1 MIGSMSLIG
10 LHAYRRN
17 DPMRTEGGSMVES
30 KDDRS
35 SKALIMFKSTLAT
48 IARRILSVAALS
60 MALAATSWAAP
71 DSVTDTGRKIQAIV
85 PRWVF
90 PLNSPSPG
98 GTPLLDQIK
107 PLHVPGSRV
116 TYTEAQLS
124 DRFSVPDWFPE
135 SHSAMPEIVAKG
147 RRPAVNACGYC
158 HTPGGQG
165 RPENASLAGLPAPY
179 IVQQVADFKSGARR
193 SASPDSYP
201 PTDIM
206 IDVATHATA
215 AEVAS
220 AASYFSQQRPIQRVR
235 VVERNRV
242 PRSHVVGWVYA
253 AIPESGDEF
262 LEERLLE
269 FAPDPAR
276 HEARDD
282 KMQYIA
288 YVPRGS
294 VTRGRS
300 IALTGAGGLTVAC
313 ISCHGDRLQGM
324 GLVPRIAGR
333 SPTYLIRQL
342 LAFQTGARA
351 GVTGQPM
358 VPVITRLRINDM
370 IDVVAYA
377 ASLGP

>member
-1 MIGSMSLIG
+1 MRQPLHSFPAFTPGNGSRVR
-10 LHAYRRN
+10 ARA
-17 DPMRTEGGSMVES
+17 
-30 KDDRS
+30 S
-35 SKALIMFKSTLAT
+35 SHLPIT
-48 IARRILSVAALS
+48 ARRILSVAVLS
-60 MALAATSWAAP
+60 MAFATSGRATP
-71 DSVTDTGRKIQAIV
+71 DSVTNIDRKVQASV
-85 PRWVF
+85 PSWVF
-90 PLNSPSPG
+90 PLNTRSPD
-98 GTPLLDQIK
+98 GTPLLDQVK

-124 DRFSVPDWFPE
+124 DRFSAPDWFPG
-135 SHSAMPEIVAKG
+135 SHSAMPQIVAKG

-158 HTPGGQG
+158 HTPSGQG
-165 RPENASLAGLPAPY
+165 RPENASLAGLPGPY
-179 IVQQVADFKSGARR
+179 IAQQVADFKSGARR
-193 SASPDSYP
+193 SACPDPYAP
-201 PTDIM
+201 ADLM

-220 AASYFSQQRPIQRVR
+220 AATYFSQQRPIQRVR
-235 VVERNRV
+235 VVERDRV

-262 LEERLLE
+262 LGERLLE

-282 KMQYIA
+282 EMQYIA

-294 VTRGRS
+294 VARGRS
-300 IALTGAGGLTVAC
+300 IALTGADGLTVAC
-313 ISCHGDRLQGM
+313 VSCHGDRLHGM

-351 GVTGQPM
+351 GVSAQAM
-358 VPVITRLRINDM
+358 LPVITRLRISDM